1 MKPKGNKILIIAG
14 GITALIVIAAIVGSL
29 LFDINSFK
37 PRIETAASGATGMD
51 VTISGKMG
59 LSYFPFGLTAY
70 DIHVADKGVEMIFL
84 EKLKLGVAFIPL
96 LRQQLKITHC
106 ELYKPVLTIVKD
118 TARKDNSK
126 NDRKKPPEK
135 GMEAGF
141 RLKKL
146 RLSHGTMVYE
156 DKQAEERTEL
166 KDINLSITD
175 LLLNNISGEILKD
188 ISFTGALNCRE
199 LRKEDLKIDNI
210 RSPLKAGKGVIT
222 LMPLVMDIFGA
233 KGEGDA
239 AIDMSG
245 VHIVYKINLKVP
257 KLDFVKLEKS
267 LGVKKVIGGQGDLDA
282 SLKMEENENL
292 SLMSSMDGS
301 FSLRGD
307 NLITYTMD
315 LDKVLSTYE
324 ASQNFNL
331 VDIGAFFI
339 AGPLGT
345 AGLKGYGYWDVYDQ
359 TQDGQGEITHFVSH
373 WKIKDGIA
381 GAMDCALATPHN
393 RIALRGNLDLVR
405 SRYENITVAIL
416 DENGCVKLKQ
426 SITGPFGKPAIG
438 TVSTVETLMGPIFNL
453 YGKTKRLLQ
462 GDDCEVFYDGSV
474 QQP

>member
-1 MKPKGNKILIIAG
+1 MKPKRNKILIIAG
-14 GITALIVIAAIVGSL
+14 GITALIFIAAIVGSL

-59 LSYFPFGLTAY
+59 LSYFPFGLTAC

-126 NDRKKPPEK
+126 NERKKPPGK
-135 GMEAGF
+135 GMETGF

-146 RLSHGTMVYE
+146 RLSHGTLVYV
-156 DKQAEERTEL
+156 DKQADEWTEL

-175 LLLNNISGEILKD
+175 LLLTDDSAGILKD
-188 ISFTGALNCRE
+188 VTFAGSFDCRE
-199 LRKEDLKIDNI
+199 LQKGDLKIHNI
-210 RSPLKAGKGVIT
+210 TSPLKADKGVIT

-239 AIDMSG
+239 AIDISG
-245 VHIVYKINLKVP
+245 KHGVYKINLKVP
-257 KLDFVKLEKS
+257 KLDFVKLEDS
-267 LGVKKVIGGQGDLDA
+267 IGLNKVIGGQGDLDA
-282 SLKMEENENL
+282 SLKMEDNE
-292 SLMSSMDGS
+292 SHGLMSSLDGT

-307 NLITYTMD
+307 HLIIYIMD
-315 LDKVLSTYE
+315 LDEVLSTYE
-324 ASQNFNL
+324 TSQNFNL

-359 TQDGQGEITHFVSH
+359 TQGGQGEITHFVSH

-381 GAMDCALATPHN
+381 EATDCALATRHN
-393 RIALRGNLDLVR
+393 RVALAGNLDLVR
-405 SRYENITVAIL
+405 SRYENVTVAIL
-416 DENGCVKLKQ
+416 DENGCVKLEQ

-438 TVSTVETLMGPIFNL
+438 AVSTVETLMSPILNL

-462 GDDCEVFYDGSV
+462 GDDCKVFYNGSV